1 MERTQK
7 EILVDELQGI
17 FNSATAAVL
26 IDYKGLAAN
35 DLVEMRQELHKVS
48 STMKVLKNTLAK
60 LAVED
65 TPFSGIKDYF
75 VDTRALVYGQE
86 DPVEQ
91 AKVLIKIAEEN
102 PNLKI
107 HAGVLVDTAKTSLL
121 DVKQVEALSK
131 LPSKEA
137 LIVKLLFLFQAPA
150 TQLVRTLNEV
160 PAKFV
165 RTLAAVRDSKE

>member
-1 MERTQK
+1 MERSQK
-7 EILVDELQGI
+7 EILVGELQGI
-17 FNSATAAVL
+17 FNSATAVVL

-35 DLVEMRQELHKVS
+35 ELVEMRQELHKVR

-65 TPFSGIKDYF
+65 TPFSGIRDHL
-75 VDTRALVYGQE
+75 VDTRALVYGKE

-91 AKVLIKIAEEN
+91 AKVLVKIAGQN

-107 HAGVLVDTAKTSLL
+107 HAGVLVDPAKTSVL
-121 DVKQVEALSK
+121 DDAQVEALSK
-131 LPSKEA
+131 LPSKED
-137 LIVKLLFLFQAPA
+137 LLVKLLFLFQAPA

>member
-1 MERTQK
+1 
-7 EILVDELQGI
+7 
-17 FNSATAAVL
+17 
-26 IDYKGLAAN
+26 
-35 DLVEMRQELHKVS
+35 
-48 STMKVLKNTLAK
+48 
-60 LAVED
+60 LAVEE
-65 TPFSGIKDYF
+65 TPFSGIRDQF

-91 AKVLIKIAEEN
+91 AKVLVKIAEKN

-107 HAGVLVDTAKTSLL
+107 HAGVLVDSSKTSVL
-121 DVKQVEALSK
+121 DDAQVEALSK
-131 LPSKEA
+131 LPAKEE
-137 LIVKLLFLFQAPA
+137 LLVKLLFLLQAPA

>member
-1 MERTQK
+1 MERSQK
-7 EILVDELQGI
+7 ENLVGELQGI

-26 IDYKGLAAN
+26 IDYRGLAAN
-35 DLVEMRQELHKVS
+35 ELVEMRQELHKVH

-60 LAVED
+60 LAVEE
-65 TPFSGIKDYF
+65 TPFSGIH
-75 VDTRALVYGQE
+75 
-86 DPVEQ
+86 PVEQ
-91 AKVLIKIAEEN
+91 AKVLVKIAEKN

-107 HAGVLVDTAKTSLL
+107 HAGVLVDSSKTSVL
-121 DVKQVEALSK
+121 DDAQVEALSK
-131 LPSKEA
+131 LPAKEE
-137 LIVKLLFLFQAPA
+137 LLVKLLFLLQAPA

>member
-1 MERTQK
+1 
-7 EILVDELQGI
+7 
-17 FNSATAAVL
+17 
-26 IDYKGLAAN
+26 
-35 DLVEMRQELHKVS
+35 MRQELHKVS

-65 TPFSGIKDYF
+65 TPFLELRIFCRY
-75 VDTRALVYGQE
+75 RALVFGQE

-107 HAGVLVDTAKTSLL
+107 HAGVLVDTAKTSVL
-121 DVKQVEALSK
+121 DEKQVEALSK
-131 LPSKEA
+131 LPSKEE

-165 RTLAAVRDSKE
+165 RTLAALSDSKE